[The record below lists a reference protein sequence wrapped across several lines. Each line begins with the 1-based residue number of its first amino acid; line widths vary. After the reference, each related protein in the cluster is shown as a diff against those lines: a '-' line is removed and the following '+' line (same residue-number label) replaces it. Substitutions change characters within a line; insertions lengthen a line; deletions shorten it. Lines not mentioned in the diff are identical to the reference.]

1 MWLYIINEYWCG
13 GIINDFRNSYT
24 LYFTFWCDGEVYW
37 SFTGVPKIELHDS
50 YILCVSYISSG
61 MVGIRCSLKL
71 LVYLPYQFQYKN
83 CCSFW
88 KIISIFWALCI
99 FWFML
104 PIPFKKKRII
114 LLSVSYHRCE
124 HLLKRQRNFRHI
136 DPINYNRFSFY
147 IYERRF
153 EFLII
158 VKLKQNIDCY
168 IGIWLNTQNTQVF
181 EISYQDISCY
191 IWILLWYSL
200 YFNAI
205 SHVVIL
211 EYVLIIITRMD

>member
-1 MWLYIINEYWCG
+1 M
-13 GIINDFRNSYT
+13 
-24 LYFTFWCDGEVYW
+24 
-37 SFTGVPKIELHDS
+37 
-50 YILCVSYISSG
+50 
-61 MVGIRCSLKL
+61 
-71 LVYLPYQFQYKN
+71 VYLHYQFQYKN

-88 KIISIFWALCI
+88 KIISTFWALCI

-147 IYERRF
+147 IYERKF

-158 VKLKQNIDCY
+158 VKLKQNIECY
-168 IGIWLNTQNTQVF
+168 IGIWLNTQNIPAFHTKILVATF
-181 EISYQDISCY
+181 EFYFGMVY
-191 IWILLWYSL
+191 ILMQSRTL
-200 YFNAI
+200 
-205 SHVVIL
+205 
-211 EYVLIIITRMD
+211 

>member
-37 SFTGVPKIELHDS
+37 SFTGVPKIEPHDS
-50 YILCVSYISSG
+50 YILCVSHISSG
-61 MVGIRCSLKL
+61 MVGIKSIFKL

-147 IYERRF
+147 IYKRKF
-153 EFLII
+153 EFWIN
-158 VKLKQNIDCY
+158 VKFKQNIECY
-168 IGIWLNTQNTQVF
+168 IGRWLNTQNKAFHTKILVATYEF
-181 EISYQDISCY
+181 YFGMVY
-191 IWILLWYSL
+191 IL
-200 YFNAI
+200 
-205 SHVVIL
+205 
-211 EYVLIIITRMD
+211 M